1 MNKIG
6 FLAGV
11 IVTLGVCTTFWFVET
26 TSSQVTVKP
35 NAVRMASIP
44 SDTEKRLSALEA
56 DNLKLKKDVA
66 GLKLLLSGLDKGVT
80 TLKNNYEKHTHKLVG
95 PTMTYGNFQVAE
107 KNGFANMLPYMTADQ
122 YKANGGFMTGGPI
135 QK

>member
-1 MNKIG
+1 MNKKG
-6 FLAGV
+6 FLTGV
-11 IVTLGVCTTFWFVET
+11 IVTLVFCTTFWLAET

-35 NAVRMASIP
+35 NAVRMASMP

-56 DNLKLKKDVA
+56 DNFKLKKDVA

-80 TLKNNYEKHTHKLVG
+80 TLKNNYEKHTHKLAV
-95 PTMTYGNFQVAE
+95 PSMSYSNFQVAE
-107 KNGFANMLPYMTADQ
+107 KNGFANTLPYLTADQ

>member
-1 MNKIG
+1 MNKKG
-6 FLAGV
+6 FLTGV
-11 IVTLGVCTTFWFVET
+11 IVTLGVCTTFWLVET

-35 NAVRMASIP
+35 NAVRIASIP

-66 GLKLLLSGLDKGVT
+66 GLKLLLVGLDKGVT
-80 TLKNNYEKHTHKLVG
+80 TLKNNYEKHTHKLAAPV
-95 PTMTYGNFQVAE
+95 MTYSNFQAAQ
-107 KNGFANMLPYMTADQ
+107 KNGFANILPYMTADS
-122 YKANGGFMTGGPI
+122 YKVNGGFMTGGPI